1 MTSSLKQREYMY
13 CIVVAHI
20 VSPRPNTEGA
30 DERGRDAQESE
41 GMDDLD
47 ERGRGTQES
56 VGVCLAL
63 GKEIKE
69 RLEGDPHNTGLL
81 WRLARVLTHQSMHNQ
96 DDADTEKEL
105 LHEGEYIYIAMR

>member
-1 MTSSLKQREYMY
+1 MY
-13 CIVVAHI
+13 CIVVSHI
-20 VSPRPNTEGA
+20 LSLRPNTEGA
-30 DERGRDAQESE
+30 
-41 GMDDLD
+41 DDLD

-63 GKEIKE
+63 GKDIKE